1 MELNELKII
10 LSHEEKFKDINKWKF
25 KEITH
30 GTVSRHKYIVPR
42 IIYPNLLK
50 KNVLVQQCVSG
61 KHLKSKKA
69 IDIKLVREFAKF
81 QNGLNKEEIINKI
94 NKFSGCNSTVIDE
107 SDFFRKGIYSNFDYD
122 KDLFILKKF
131 KLPIVDKFIKL
142 LNYIRKDKEN
152 IIDDFCKMPFA
163 RQHHDFKEDNI
174 ICNPQKLVDWGSS
187 YGHGPFLFDLAPFL
201 VNN

>member
-1 MELNELKII
+1 M
-10 LSHEEKFKDINKWKF
+10 
-25 KEITH
+25 
-30 GTVSRHKYIVPR
+30 
-42 IIYPNLLK
+42 
-50 KNVLVQQCVSG
+50 VQQCVSG

-152 IIDDFCKMPFA
+152 IW
-163 RQHHDFKEDNI
+163 E
-174 ICNPQKLVDWGSS
+174 
-187 YGHGPFLFDLAPFL
+187 
-201 VNN
+201 